1 MKSRIWIPALLILAA
16 IAIVGCEEK
25 TKYITTA
32 EVPAVPVGVYSVTGD
47 GYVDV
52 IWQANNDR
60 GNTDGYGVYRYTG
73 TVGGSD
79 EYALL
84 GTVDASPLAETYSF
98 RDSDV
103 QNGETYYYAVNAFND
118 YGESELSDPDAFD
131 TPRPDGAFA
140 VDLTDEDLNRIGWDF
155 SAARTR
161 VWSSVDADV
170 FFEYDSQLDAFFLW
184 SNRDDVYL
192 QDYGYTDLLNDVNW
206 GEPGGGW
213 DNVGWMEL
221 SFGHAYIVAIGDVD
235 QDDISENYGVI
246 RVTGLDLGQQR
257 VSFQWAYQTSEF
269 NPELKQV
276 PVSGKF
282 PSAIKHLARSGN

>member
-131 TPRPDGAFA
+131 TPRPDGNATVRDFHTYPA
-140 VDLTDEDLNRIGWDF
+140 DGGFDF
-155 SAARTR
+155 SRAR
-161 VWSSVDADV
+161 VVSWDDATSDV
-170 FFEYDSQLDAFFLW
+170 YFEFDSNLDAFFFFAG
-184 SNRDDVYL
+184 NEDV
-192 QDYGYTDLLNDVNW
+192 DIMDFGYTDALNDVGW
-206 GEPGGGW
+206 GDPGEGDGW
-213 DNVGWMEL
+213 SQVGWMEL
-221 SFGHAYIVAIGDVD
+221 TLGHSYIVWTADNHYATFRVKSLGVSN
-235 QDDISENYGVI
+235 ISI
-246 RVTGLDLGQQR
+246 D
-257 VSFQWAYQTSEF
+257 WAYQTDEG
-269 NPELKQV
+269 NPELKRA
-276 PVSGKF
+276 PKVSPPHAENYGR
-282 PSAIKHLARSGN
+282 RSGN